1 MSGRPVSIIIIAA
14 ALVLLGALTSLFS
27 VNEYDFAIRTEFGA
41 IVATGY
47 RPGLHWKLPWDQ
59 VVKLD
64 RRILTQSNPMQAF
77 LTKDNRSLIIDSYI
91 MWRVANPTVYYEA
104 TGGSEKSAGE
114 RIADI
119 VTDGMKSDVA
129 QRTLEQ
135 VVTADRAAVT
145 DETLASASRAVS
157 ALGIQLVDVR
167 VQSIELPDEVADR
180 VYEDMKEDF
189 SKTANRLR
197 AEGESAATGIRAAAD
212 RNHTEIISNAQRA
225 ALEIKGAA
233 DAEAAGIY
241 AGAYSVDPEFYAF
254 YRSLQAYER
263 SLGKSNGVLV
273 LSPDSEFFRYMNNPG
288 RARR

>member
-1 MSGRPVSIIIIAA
+1 MSARSVSIVIVAA
-14 ALVLLGALTSLFS
+14 ALALLGTLTSLFS
-27 VNEYDFAIRTEFGA
+27 VNERDFAIRTEFGA

-64 RRILTQSNPMQAF
+64 RRTLMQSNPMQAF
-77 LTKDNRSLIIDSYI
+77 ITKDNRSLIIDSYI
-91 MWRVANPTVYYEA
+91 EWRIANPTVYYET

-114 RIADI
+114 RISDI

-189 SKTANRLR
+189 AKTANRLR
-197 AEGESAATGIRAAAD
+197 AEGESAATAIRATAD

-233 DAEAAGIY
+233 DAEAADTY
-241 AGAYSVDPEFYAF
+241 ARAYSADPEFYAF

-263 SLGKSNGVLV
+263 ALGKSNGVLV
-273 LSPDSEFFRYMNNPG
+273 LSPDSEFFRYLRNPA
-288 RARR
+288 RASH